1 MPILSAENSF
11 RKGLVAMVE
20 GDPAAA
26 ACHFQAAIL
35 IERQHGVT
43 RPQMR
48 YLSYYGLALA
58 QSRGATP
65 EAIQA
70 CETAAR
76 RDFFSPD
83 LLLNLGRVYLLAGKT
98 TKALATLERGVTIA
112 PNHKTMRAEFD
123 KIDRRT
129 DPPLSIVPR
138 NHPINKFLGKLRA
151 SFRSRAP
158 RLFGNVRT
166 EAPS

>member
-20 GDPAAA
+20 GDPATAA
-26 ACHFQAAIL
+26 THFQSAIL

-48 YLSYYGLALA
+48 YLSYYGLSIA
-58 QSRGATP
+58 QSRSATP

-76 RDFFSPD
+76 EIAAD
-83 LLLNLGRVYLLAGKT
+83 LR
-98 TKALATLERGVTIA
+98 
-112 PNHKTMRAEFD
+112 TM
-123 KIDRRT
+123 ID
-129 DPPLSIVPR
+129 
-138 NHPINKFLGKLRA
+138 A
-151 SFRSRAP
+151 A
-158 RLFGNVRT
+158 
-166 EAPS
+166 